1 MLVILVLLLLAALW
15 CYRTYPRIGHLLYDA
30 SVALEARLYR
40 LQKVP
45 VQIGEETL
53 MTYQGGPAQAPV
65 ILLLHGLSADK
76 SIWLRFARHFNRDYR
91 LLIPDLGGHGETA
104 YAAHQDYR
112 VPAQAQRL
120 LRLLDACGI
129 QRVQVIGNSMG
140 GYIAAWLAA
149 HAPQRISGLALFDPA
164 GVEAP
169 ETSDLQHLLE
179 QGKNP
184 FLVRSR
190 ADFQHFYSLTM
201 AAPPW
206 VPEAVLAAIA
216 ERYQARRGQ
225 LARIFAELQAS
236 PPMEPELAKIQAPT
250 LLLWGREDRLLHPS
264 SAQVWA
270 KGLPQAQVQLWEGIG
285 HMPMVERPVRSARLY
300 QQFLERQ
307 RH

>member
-1 MLVILVLLLLAALW
+1 MLVTLVLLLLAALW

-216 ERYQARRGQ
+216 ERYQARRGP

>member
-1 MLVILVLLLLAALW
+1 MLVILILLVLAALW

-225 LARIFAELQAS
+225 LARIFAELQTS

>member
-184 FLVRSR
+184 FPVSYT
-190 ADFQHFYSLTM
+190 HLT
-201 AAPPW
+201 
-206 VPEAVLAAIA
+206 L
-216 ERYQARRGQ
+216 
-225 LARIFAELQAS
+225 
-236 PPMEPELAKIQAPT
+236 PT
-250 LLLWGREDRLLHPS
+250 K
-264 SAQVWA
+264 A
-270 KGLPQAQVQLWEGIG
+270 
-285 HMPMVERPVRSARLY
+285 
-300 QQFLERQ
+300 
-307 RH
+307 

>member
-201 AAPPW
+201 AAPPR

>member
-206 VPEAVLAAIA
+206 VPEAMLAAIA

>member
-264 SAQVWA
+264 SAQV
-270 KGLPQAQVQLWEGIG
+270 QLWEGIG

>member
-53 MTYQGGPAQAPV
+53 MTYQGGPAQAPE

>member
-1 MLVILVLLLLAALW
+1 MLVTLVLLLLAALW

-53 MTYQGGPAQAPV
+53 MTYQGGPTQAPV

>member
-1 MLVILVLLLLAALW
+1 MLVILVLLVLAALW

>member
-1 MLVILVLLLLAALW
+1 MLVTLVLLLLAALW

-76 SIWLRFARHFNRDYR
+76 SIWLRFAQHFNRDYR

-264 SAQVWA
+264 SAQIWA

>member
-104 YAAHQDYR
+104 YVAHQDYR

>member
-201 AAPPW
+201 AAPSW

-250 LLLWGREDRLLHPS
+250 LLLWSREDRLLHPS

>member
-112 VPAQAQRL
+112 VPAQAQRF

>member
-206 VPEAVLAAIA
+206 MPEAVLAAIA

>member
-190 ADFQHFYSLTM
+190 ADFQHFYNLTM

>member
-1 MLVILVLLLLAALW
+1 MLVTLVLLLLAALW

-201 AAPPW
+201 ATPPW

>member
-112 VPAQAQRL
+112 VPAQAQRF

-236 PPMEPELAKIQAPT
+236 PPIEPELAKIQAPT

>member
-225 LARIFAELQAS
+225 LARIFAELQTS

>member
-30 SVALEARLYR
+30 SAALEARLYR

>member
-76 SIWLRFARHFNRDYR
+76 NIWLRFARHFNRDYR

>member
-1 MLVILVLLLLAALW
+1 M
-15 CYRTYPRIGHLLYDA
+15 
-30 SVALEARLYR
+30 
-40 LQKVP
+40 
-45 VQIGEETL
+45 
-53 MTYQGGPAQAPV
+53 
-65 ILLLHGLSADK
+65 
-76 SIWLRFARHFNRDYR
+76 
-91 LLIPDLGGHGETA
+91 LIPDLGGHGETA

-270 KGLPQAQVQLWEGIG
+270 KACPRPRCNSGRASGIC
-285 HMPMVERPVRSARLY
+285 PWSNARCAVPDCTSSSWNASGTDSGPLMHS
-300 QQFLERQ
+300 FAE
-307 RH
+307 

>member
-1 MLVILVLLLLAALW
+1 MLVTLVLLLLAALW

-285 HMPMVERPVRSARLY
+285 HMPMVERPVCSARLY

>member
-91 LLIPDLGGHGETA
+91 LLIPDLGGHGENA

-216 ERYQARRGQ
+216 ERYQARRGP

>member
-216 ERYQARRGQ
+216 ERYQARRGP

>member
-201 AAPPW
+201 AAPPR

-270 KGLPQAQVQLWEGIG
+270 KGVPQAQVQLWEGIG

>member
-53 MTYQGGPAQAPV
+53 MTYQGGPTQAPV

>member
-1 MLVILVLLLLAALW
+1 MLVILILLVLAALW

>member
-1 MLVILVLLLLAALW
+1 MLVTLVLLLLAALW

>member
-206 VPEAVLAAIA
+206 VPEAVLAAIT

>member
-236 PPMEPELAKIQAPT
+236 PPMEPELAKIQVPT

>member
-1 MLVILVLLLLAALW
+1 MLVTLVLLLLAALW

-285 HMPMVERPVRSARLY
+285 HMPMVERPVRSARQY

>member
-201 AAPPW
+201 ATPPW